1 VSWKDGQV
9 NEEGLRT
16 KAKTHDW
23 SVLVD
28 HEHIRHI
35 RRDPAGFAPGGTAHL
50 ILEVLGYASE
60 EAEATGGG
68 SCSITLHAD
77 GSVAVSDRG
86 RGTDTVVDV
95 EGNAAKKPLMSTR
108 DLRYFSASSP
118 PPLADGQPRRGMS
131 VVAAL
136 SEWLVH
142 TNRRTNGSWTQR
154 YENAVPVTD
163 LIPTTDDATTGTTV
177 HFLPM
182 DVVRTAG
189 RIEAAELVRWT
200 SGLPHLTVTVEDL
213 R

>member
-1 VSWKDGQV
+1 V
-9 NEEGLRT
+9 NEEELRT

-28 HEHIRHI
+28 HDHIQHI

-60 EAEATGGG
+60 EAEANGGG

-86 RGTDTVVDV
+86 RGTDTVVDA
-95 EGNAAKKPLMSTR
+95 EGKAGKKPLMSTR
-108 DLRYFSASSP
+108 DLRYFSAPSP
-118 PPLADGQPRRGMS
+118 LLLADGHPRRGMS

-142 TNRRTNGSWTQR
+142 TNRRTDGSWTQR

-163 LIPTTDDATTGTTV
+163 LVATPADGTTGTTV
-177 HFLPM
+177 HFCP
-182 DVVRTAG
+182 VAAVRAAG
-189 RIEAAELVRWT
+189 GVEAAELVRWT
-200 SGLPHLTVTVEDL
+200 AGLPHLTVTVEDL